1 VSIFPTNSLEGYSID
16 HANRFMMQR
25 TEEVLANRTLAVAIV
40 QSDVAE
46 MRNQVLGAAEVVER
60 LAYAQAQNR
69 QNIHELGET
78 ADYLEREHH
87 ERAAEVA
94 ENRFRLDQ
102 LEQAL
107 EREGAALEREGA
119 ALEREGAALERNGA
133 ALERQSRELASLHKD
148 LADLIERKRK
158 HAALQS
164 GICAS
169 CISGIRN
176 YMNRVGN
183 AVSGF
188 VNWVHALLSKTWKKW
203 SC

>member
-46 MRNQVLGAAEVVER
+46 MRSQVLGAAEVVER

-107 EREGAALEREGA
+107 EREGAALD
-119 ALEREGAALERNGA
+119 REGAALERNGA

-158 HAALQS
+158 HAALPS